1 MSLEPTDEQ
10 YLNEKR
16 KDRLV
21 NLRRNA
27 LELSINRNKNYQ
39 ALSMNKTQSSDDSS
53 YNVEEVL
60 KEADKYYEWLSKN
73 A

>member
-1 MSLEPTDEQ
+1 MSLELTDEQ

-60 KEADKYYEWLSKN
+60 KEANKYYEWLSKDV
-73 A
+73 

>member
-1 MSLEPTDEQ
+1 MSLELTDEQ

-16 KDRLV
+16 KDKLV

-60 KEADKYYEWLSKN
+60 KEADKYYEWLSKDV
-73 A
+73 

>member
-1 MSLEPTDEQ
+1 MSLESTDEQ

-73 A
+73 L